1 MMQKVLLLGEVAI
14 LANEIGFAGGKLRK
28 SHNKR
33 RGGQANQWLFD
44 NYKSKKNQEEEEE
57 EEELEEGMRV
67 DADLYQMSMDE
78 EDDGKEGD
86 KKKKGFT
93 SWMRKHP
100 GESKEAS
107 NIHEQSN
114 RELLSQL
121 LGEWEEPQ
129 VSKKLSVR
137 TLSFPQSH
145 LSTFQKSNF
154 SHL

>member
-1 MMQKVLLLGEVAI
+1 MQKVLLLGEVAI

-28 SHNKR
+28 SQNKR
-33 RGGQANQWLFD
+33 MMGKQANQWLFD
-44 NYKSKKNQEEEEE
+44 NYKSKKNQVEEED

-67 DADLYQMSMDE
+67 DEDLYQVQMSMDE
-78 EDDGKEGD
+78 EEDGKESG

-93 SWMRKHP
+93 SWMRKNP
-100 GESKEAS
+100 AESKEAS

-129 VSKKLSVR
+129 VSKKFSVR
-137 TLSFPQSH
+137 TLSCPH
-145 LSTFQKSNF
+145 TISTFD
-154 SHL
+154 

>member
-14 LANEIGFAGGKLRK
+14 LANEIGFAGGKIRK
-28 SHNKR
+28 SQNKR
-33 RGGQANQWLFD
+33 MGGQANQWLFD
-44 NYKSKKNQEEEEE
+44 NYKSKRSQDEEEE

-67 DADLYQMSMDE
+67 DEDLYQMSMDE

-93 SWMRKHP
+93 SWMRKNP
-100 GESKEAS
+100 GESKEKVS

-129 VSKKLSVR
+129 ISKKFSVR
-137 TLSFPQSH
+137 TLSCAHGH
-145 LSTFQKSNF
+145 LSTFQV
-154 SHL
+154 